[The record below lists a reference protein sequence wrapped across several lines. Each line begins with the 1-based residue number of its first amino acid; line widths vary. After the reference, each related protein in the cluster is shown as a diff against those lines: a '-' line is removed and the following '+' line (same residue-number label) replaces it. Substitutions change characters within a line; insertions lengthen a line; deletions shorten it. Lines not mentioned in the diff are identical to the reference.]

1 MAFIVALLHSDWSLG
16 DRGPSMQAHVGL
28 VMGVAPTLAGQN
40 LRRLQLK
47 VTDLSWPEPPQC
59 KRKKA

>member
-1 MAFIVALLHSDWSLG
+1 
-16 DRGPSMQAHVGL
+16 MQAHVGL